1 MPDSVIYSPS
11 DLGSF
16 HMLYIDQGVA
26 QLQYLWKHF
35 HTAGLPNK
43 LAVIALKWA
52 QLLARVQQPTIF
64 FGVLHPRNVHNLM
77 GWVQEYGKN
86 PTKK

>member
-52 QLLARVQQPTIF
+52 QLLARVQQPILQQPSPP
-64 FGVLHPRNVHNLM
+64 LHHLQLM
-77 GWVQEYGKN
+77 MW
-86 PTKK
+86 PPSI